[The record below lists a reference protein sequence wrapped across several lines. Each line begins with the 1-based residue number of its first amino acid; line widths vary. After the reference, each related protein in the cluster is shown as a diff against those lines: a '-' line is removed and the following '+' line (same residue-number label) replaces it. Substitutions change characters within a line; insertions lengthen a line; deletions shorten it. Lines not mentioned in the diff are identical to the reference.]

1 MFEIRFNN
9 NTIEYSN
16 ELRDA
21 LISTIDYILGRDDKT
36 LYKLYYTYRNYTS
49 EDLIEAIQELT
60 DDKFELI
67 INTIAGSNITIKQE
81 ILNLGE

>member
-1 MFEIRFNN
+1 M
-9 NTIEYSN
+9 
-16 ELRDA
+16 
-21 LISTIDYILGRDDKT
+21 
-36 LYKLYYTYRNYTS
+36 YKLYYTYRNYTS